1 MIFSRVSRVS
11 NTIAIIKST
20 FAWNPWIILDNS
32 SIYYA
37 GLDVYDFS
45 VLIISLIALFVVE
58 RLSTKGNVREKLF
71 KQNIVFRWIVIY
83 GLVFSIIVFGC
94 YGVGY
99 DPASFIYKRFLRGVN

>member
-20 FAWNPWIILDNS
+20 YAWNPWIILDNS